1 MAVIVNGRK
10 LADSVLDSV
19 AEDVIGINGDVGLA
33 VVLVG
38 DNKASATYVSSKI
51 RDCNRCGIKSFDYT
65 LPEDT
70 SQDELLS
77 LIEELNDNNSIDGI
91 LVQMPLPKQIDED
104 VISAAI
110 SPAKDV
116 DGFHPENMGRLMRG
130 VDGLRPCTPSG
141 IMVMLDEYG
150 VDLDGKNAVIVGR
163 STIVGKPMSLMLL
176 ERNATVTIA
185 HSHTNEKKLIK
196 LCRSAD
202 VLIVACGVAKM
213 VKSGWVKDGATV
225 IDVGIDRDKDGKLCG
240 DVDFDSV
247 SNVAG
252 AITPVPGGVGLMTRA
267 MLMRNVVIAAKMR
280 RGVC

>member
-1 MAVIVNGRK
+1 MAVIINGRK

-19 AEDVIGINGDVGLA
+19 AKDVIGINGDVGLA

-38 DNKASATYVSSKI
+38 DNKASATYVRSKI

-116 DGFHPENMGRLMRG
+116 DGFHPENMGMLMRG

-185 HSHTNEKKLIK
+185 HSHTNEKKLIE

-213 VKSGWVKDGATV
+213 VKSGWIKDGATV
-225 IDVGIDRDKDGKLCG
+225 IDVGIDRDEDGKLCG

-252 AITPVPGGVGLMTRA
+252 AITQVPGGVGLMTRA